1 MLGSSAAQSNRDDV
15 WDLFILSQHKK
26 QLTYL
31 GKQDYKQLSQE
42 LHQSNCNFRYRVLD
56 MDGNVLMDNLGGTA
70 IGDQVDQVYDTIYS
84 VTNCSYVEFSES
96 GEYHDAT
103 ETATITAASPTTR
116 TISAPSPR
124 VTPLLTAKTP
134 MNTCWS
140 GASPLP

>member
-1 MLGSSAAQSNRDDV
+1 MRALPGSSAAQSDRDDV

-70 IGDQVDQVYDTIYS
+70 IGDQVDQVYDTHLFGYQLLLRG
-84 VTNCSYVEFSES
+84 VQRE
-96 GEYHDAT
+96 
-103 ETATITAASPTTR
+103 R
-116 TISAPSPR
+116 R
-124 VTPLLTAKTP
+124 VP
-134 MNTCWS
+134 
-140 GASPLP
+140 